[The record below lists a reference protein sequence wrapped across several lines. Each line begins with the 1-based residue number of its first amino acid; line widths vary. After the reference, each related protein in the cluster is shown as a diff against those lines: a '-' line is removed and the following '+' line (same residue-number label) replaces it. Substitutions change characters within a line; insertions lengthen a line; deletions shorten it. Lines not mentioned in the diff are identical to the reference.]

1 MSRRPPP
8 LIIVLGGIID
18 SIGALFLG
26 LGILGQ
32 SEESTVLMGLPIGEY
47 SLALIDD
54 AGIILFTVNM
64 LIIPPL
70 LLHRL

>member
-26 LGILGQ
+26 LGILGH
-32 SEESTVLMGLPIGEY
+32 SEENTVLMGLPIGEY
-47 SLALIDD
+47 SLALIIIG
-54 AGIILFTVNM
+54 AIIMFLGSLLIIL
-64 LIIPPL
+64 PL